1 MRTLLTTAT
10 LVLSLALP
18 AVADEA
24 GTGQAGDVMI
34 HDGWA
39 RASLGSNPNSA
50 AYMTLENH
58 GDTADKLIKA
68 ASPAAEKAEL
78 HTHIM
83 ENDIAKMRPVEAIE
97 VAPGEPT
104 VLQPGGLHV
113 MLMGLTGKLEEGGTM
128 PVTLTFE
135 NAGEV
140 TLDLPIKSATGAKM
154 NHDGDMKHGDGMKH
168 GHSS

>member
-1 MRTLLTTAT
+1 MRSFLTIAAF
-10 LVLSLALP
+10 LMSLTLP
-18 AVADEA
+18 AMAADPGMA
-24 GTGQAGDVMI
+24 HVGAVMI

-58 GDTADKLIKA
+58 GDTVDRLIRVS
-68 ASPAAEKAEL
+68 SPAAETAGL

-83 ENDIAKMRPVEAIE
+83 DGGIARMRPVEAIE

-113 MLMGLTGKLEEGGTM
+113 MLMGLSGKLEEGGAM
-128 PVTLTFE
+128 PITLTFE

-140 TLDLPIKSATGAKM
+140 TLELPIRSATG
-154 NHDGDMKHGDGMKH
+154 GMKH
-168 GHSS
+168 GHGS

>member
-1 MRTLLTTAT
+1 MRTFLTSAA
-10 LVLSLALP
+10 LALSLAIP
-18 AVADEA
+18 ALADQPGMA
-24 GTGQAGDVMI
+24 QAGNIMI

-50 AYMTLENH
+50 AYMVLENH
-58 GDTADKLIKA
+58 GDAVDKLIKA

-83 ENDIAKMRPVEAIE
+83 ENDIARMRPVEAVE

-113 MLMGLTGKLEEGGTM
+113 MLMGLTGKLEEGGSL

-140 TLDLPIKSATGAKM
+140 TLDLPIRSATGAKM
-154 NHDGDMKHGDGMKH
+154 NHGDGMKPGEGMKH